1 MCAHRHHR
9 MSPGTRSA
17 PGAAPT
23 AQRVLPRRAHHR
35 AEAAFYGPGILVG
48 AELLCALP
56 ARSSGNRADDLPA
69 GASVSV
75 GSWPGFAPARPGPI
89 AGVSCP
95 ESACCWPRL
104 GCCTSTRP
112 SGRAAGRLEYAH
124 VAATEF
130 LTGCRPVAAAGRHRR
145 RACRPRS
152 HRPGRPGR
160 SAAPLPRRGRRRDHR
175 QPQPCGPRP
184 ATPTPSPGASATTTF
199 TTRPNETCARSR
211 SSNVPPADAGA
222 PRPGLVDFAVVQS
235 RLSTASKCG
244 LESIDVLTRLFT
256 TGAWLP
262 PQLPL
267 LISYRSR
274 PYLARCERQRVG
286 KDARCCHVRW
296 RRITWLG
303 WSAVTH
309 VGDIPLHRDACRSLT
324 VAAPVQDDLSWIAP
338 PLRVM
343 PFAIRWR
350 DGGGCRAGCLVPTHQ
365 SAS

>member
-23 AQRVLPRRAHHR
+23 AQRVLPRRAHHH

-124 VAATEF
+124 IAATEF

-145 RACRPRS
+145 RACRPRP

-175 QPQPCGPRP
+175 QPQPCGPP
-184 ATPTPSPGASATTTF
+184 ARDAHNLARRASATTTF

-222 PRPGLVDFAVVQS
+222 PDRGWSTSPSSNPG
-235 RLSTASKCG
+235 C
-244 LESIDVLTRLFT
+244 
-256 TGAWLP
+256 P
-262 PQLPL
+262 PQANADSKASTSSPDCSPPEPGYPR
-267 LISYRSR
+267 SY
-274 PYLARCERQRVG
+274 PC
-286 KDARCCHVRW
+286 
-296 RRITWLG
+296 
-303 WSAVTH
+303 
-309 VGDIPLHRDACRSLT
+309 
-324 VAAPVQDDLSWIAP
+324 
-338 PLRVM
+338 
-343 PFAIRWR
+343 
-350 DGGGCRAGCLVPTHQ
+350 
-365 SAS
+365 

>member
-23 AQRVLPRRAHHR
+23 AQRVLPRRAHHH

-130 LTGCRPVAAAGRHRR
+130 LAGCRPVAAAGRHRR
-145 RACRPRS
+145 RACRPRP
-152 HRPGRPGR
+152 HRPGRPDR

-175 QPQPCGPRP
+175 QPQPCGPPARDAHTLARRFRDHDIYHQAERDLRAIKIQQRTSGGCWRTPTGAGRLRRRP
-184 ATPTPSPGASATTTF
+184 IPAVHRKQMRTRKHRRPHPTVHHRSLVTPAATP
-199 TTRPNETCARSR
+199 
-211 SSNVPPADAGA
+211 AD
-222 PRPGLVDFAVVQS
+222 
-235 RLSTASKCG
+235 
-244 LESIDVLTRLFT
+244 
-256 TGAWLP
+256 
-262 PQLPL
+262 
-267 LISYRSR
+267 
-274 PYLARCERQRVG
+274 
-286 KDARCCHVRW
+286 
-296 RRITWLG
+296 
-303 WSAVTH
+303 
-309 VGDIPLHRDACRSLT
+309 
-324 VAAPVQDDLSWIAP
+324 
-338 PLRVM
+338 
-343 PFAIRWR
+343 
-350 DGGGCRAGCLVPTHQ
+350 
-365 SAS
+365 